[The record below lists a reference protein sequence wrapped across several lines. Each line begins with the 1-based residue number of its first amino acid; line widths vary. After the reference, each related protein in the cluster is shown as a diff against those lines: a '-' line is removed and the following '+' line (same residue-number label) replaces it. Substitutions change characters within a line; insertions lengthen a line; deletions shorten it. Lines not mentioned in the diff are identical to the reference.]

1 MTLAK
6 RCIDG
11 FDLLKNLGAVPAA
24 HFALQRLRNRVAPPE
39 LLTVR
44 SRYAAFPLVCRR
56 GTSDLD
62 VFGQIFSHRE
72 YRCLDSVRDAGL
84 IIDCGANVGFSSAY
98 FLTQYPTA
106 EVIAVEPD
114 SGNFAALQRNLA
126 PYGSRAKP
134 LRAGIWWRS
143 AGLMVTDSAYAG
155 DGREWARGVREAT
168 GGETPEV
175 HAVDIGTLF
184 DKSGHDRISILKI
197 DIEGS
202 EEAVFAAPCPWLERV
217 DNLVIELHGP
227 SCETSFRRALDGHG
241 FKMSTCD
248 ELVVCM
254 R

>member
-56 GTSDLD
+56 GTSDLE

-98 FLTQYPTA
+98 FLTRYPTA
-106 EVIAVEPD
+106 EVIAVD
-114 SGNFAALQRNLA
+114 QGLQ
-126 PYGSRAKP
+126 
-134 LRAGIWWRS
+134 
-143 AGLMVTDSAYAG
+143 
-155 DGREWARGVREAT
+155 
-168 GGETPEV
+168 
-175 HAVDIGTLF
+175 F
-184 DKSGHDRISILKI
+184 
-197 DIEGS
+197 
-202 EEAVFAAPCPWLERV
+202 
-217 DNLVIELHGP
+217 
-227 SCETSFRRALDGHG
+227 
-241 FKMSTCD
+241 
-248 ELVVCM
+248 
-254 R
+254 